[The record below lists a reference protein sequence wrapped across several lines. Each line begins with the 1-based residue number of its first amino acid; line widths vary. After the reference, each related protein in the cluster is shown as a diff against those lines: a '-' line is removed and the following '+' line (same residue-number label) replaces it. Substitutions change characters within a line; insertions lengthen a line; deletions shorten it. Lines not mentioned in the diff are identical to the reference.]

1 MKKAPFFEFL
11 KEFLLY
17 SWSGVAWGMLKFS
30 WIKLLWK
37 PKIHS
42 QKKEVFGGPFGS
54 HRFQIPFLMISGLYK
69 YD

>member
-17 SWSGVAWGMLKFS
+17 LWSGVAWGT
-30 WIKLLWK
+30 
-37 PKIHS
+37 KIHS
-42 QKKEVFGGPFGS
+42 QRKAVFCVPFDC
-54 HRFQIPFLMISGLYK
+54 HRFQIPFLMISGLYE